1 MSNKKQNSID
11 WLVEQLEGQGF
22 LNDLDILQAKAM
34 HKEEHSKTWD
44 KSMDNL
50 DVRGGN
56 IVRAWDDFDDY
67 YTKTFGGQDNVLGVA
82 INEAEEALSQFA
94 VSGRSE
100 QSSLI
105 HHCGNE
111 LTEKEIFHDHCLKC
125 SEYISED

>member
-1 MSNKKQNSID
+1 MKWKFEEEFRLDKPETIGETDRHFDLDNYKD
-11 WLVEQLEGQGF
+11 WLEFQL
-22 LNDLDILQAKAM
+22 
-34 HKEEHSKTWD
+34 
-44 KSMDNL
+44 
-50 DVRGGN
+50 
-56 IVRAWDDFDDY
+56 
-67 YTKTFGGQDNVLGVA
+67 
-82 INEAEEALSQFA
+82 AESRKQLSLFA